1 MNMSINIVET
11 EKVEEKD
18 QTNKDLIE
26 YAHLFMDM
34 YLKFKKKRIPKI

>member
-1 MNMSINIVET
+1 MNVNLVET
-11 EKVEEKD
+11 EKVKEKD

-34 YLKFKKKRIPKI
+34 YLKFKKERILKDK